1 MLLNPEE
8 GFTSAEIHD
17 ARRFV
22 GRANLIRDCI
32 KALNSPVGLL
42 AVYGRRGV
50 GKSSLLRQIQNM
62 ANGDYT
68 IASKAGL
75 YHLVPEKPRR
85 YYTVYYTCDAI
96 ITDAASLRSRKPMAA
111 YRHWGFCGSFGLA

>member
-22 GRANLIRDCI
+22 GRSNLIRDCI